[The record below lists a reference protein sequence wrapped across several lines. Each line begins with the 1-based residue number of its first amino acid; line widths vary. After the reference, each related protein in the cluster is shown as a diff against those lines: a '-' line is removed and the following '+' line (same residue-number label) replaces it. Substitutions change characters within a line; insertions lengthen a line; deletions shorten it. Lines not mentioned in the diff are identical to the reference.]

1 MQRPS
6 QLVAG
11 VAIAGIAC
19 QLEYQD
25 DAFSSLL
32 AARYA
37 DFASDASPRF
47 SLRVEVVAPPPD
59 DVTAGWQ
66 GPFARID
73 GRAGELTIEGPG
85 FQGAFDERSG
95 RGWIA
100 QPSDPAP
107 LEAFLSAIYAGQLLR
122 TGGFLLHAAALAAP
136 EGARVFFG
144 PSESGKTTVSTL
156 IGEGVISDEIAAIRR
171 VEGAW
176 RVSSVPWRGS
186 RLEGDL
192 AGLFRLRKAQA
203 PSFTRL
209 SPVAA
214 VRQLLTCVFFS
225 RADGPEVTRFL
236 AIAGELV
243 RSVPCYD
250 MHFTRDRSFWGVCP
264 TRARGGA

>member
-1 MQRPS
+1 MQLPS

-11 VAIAGIAC
+11 LDIGGIAC
-19 QLEYQD
+19 RLECRD

-37 DFASDASPRF
+37 DFASDAPARF
-47 SLRVEVVAPPPD
+47 SLRVEVVEPPPD
-59 DVTAGWQ
+59 DVTARWH

-73 GRAGELTIEGPG
+73 GRAQQLTIEGPG
-85 FQGAFDERSG
+85 FQGAFDEQSG

-107 LEAFLSAIYAGQLLR
+107 LETFLSAIYAGELLR

-144 PSESGKTTVSTL
+144 PSESGKTTVSEL

-171 VEGAW
+171 VEDAW

-192 AGLFRLRKAQA
+192 AGLFRLRKARA
-203 PSFTRL
+203 LSFTRL
-209 SPVAA
+209 SSVAV

-225 RADGPEVTRFL
+225 RADDAEVTRFL
-236 AIAGELV
+236 TIAGELV
-243 RSVPCYD
+243 RTVPCYD
-250 MHFTRDRSFWGVCP
+250 MHFTRDRSFWGACP
-264 TRARGGA
+264 TRERGGA